1 MRGVNKYPKRV
12 GIRMLAIAGV
22 LIQLTAALPAQAF
35 DFSFGTEGGNSKCFL
50 TGNIRPLQQSPAK
63 KGFLGLDNRIRL
75 TFDANDAQ
83 TCERYLKSYCQN
95 NILGRGDVPVKL
107 TAYFRP
113 ARTIASEEDRKPTHN
128 YTITENCKLILE

>member
-12 GIRMLAIAGV
+12 QFRMPGIALAFSLAMASP
-22 LIQLTAALPAQAF
+22 LAQAI
-35 DFSFGTEGGNSKCFL
+35 DFNLGSDRGNSKCFL
-50 TGNIRPLQQSPAK
+50 SGSIRPLQNSSSR
-63 KGFLGLDNRIRL
+63 KGFRSLENRIRL
-75 TFDANDAQ
+75 NFDANDAQ

-95 NILGRGDVPVKL
+95 NILGRGDIPEKI

-113 ARTIASEEDRKPTHN
+113 ARTIASEEDRKPTHT